1 MVSAGLL
8 RVAALLTLAASGV
21 LGRSVRI
28 PKSRR
33 DAAPISFSLAGTAS
47 TDDPLTLKIALAQG
61 NPSGLEDAL
70 YDVSTPSSP
79 NYGQHL
85 SKEEVSNAAAH
96 T

>member
-8 RVAALLTLAASGV
+8 RVAALLIVTASGV

-33 DAAPISFSLAGTAS
+33 DAAPTSFTLAGTAS
-47 TDDPLTLKIALAQG
+47 ADQPLTLKIALTQS
-61 NPSGLEDAL
+61 NPSGLEEVL

-79 NYGQHL
+79 NYRQHL
-85 SKEEVSNAAAH
+85 SKEEVSSKATH
-96 T
+96 L